1 MSNDQV
7 KVWRVLWRCSYQCS
21 FEIDSA
27 IQTWPWFRGGKLE
40 AFAEEKETYSQFCVD
55 KVKGTHG
62 LHVSSVSEQNHASTL
77 CHLND
82 NHSKNN
88 KYCEQPITLVKDLF
102 ACQQCHV
109 NITKSLPWWRN
120 RDAKLN
126 WEDQAVKKNS
136 SKHQSNKSYTDFV
149 PGRLWEVQNQ

>member
-1 MSNDQV
+1 MIKLKSEGH
-7 KVWRVLWRCSYQCS
+7 
-21 FEIDSA
+21 FEAALTNARLKLTLLSRHDLDLE
-27 IQTWPWFRGGKLE
+27 TKLE
-40 AFAEEKETYSQFCVD
+40 AFAKEKETYSQFCVD

-88 KYCEQPITLVKDLF
+88 KYCEQHITLVKDLF

-109 NITKSLPWWRN
+109 NITKSLP
-120 RDAKLN
+120 
-126 WEDQAVKKNS
+126 
-136 SKHQSNKSYTDFV
+136 
-149 PGRLWEVQNQ
+149 